1 MNDTALIAVIIVCV
15 TAIAVHVANLHH
27 QRQRQR
33 DLTRERQEDDRL
45 ERVSQRLHSERMA
58 QADRE
63 HAAVMSSIVH
73 AKDVLAD
80 VMRYAQRAEGAK
92 VEVKDIV
99 AGLNT
104 NWDAIESRLQNIE
117 TALGWSRRGEP

>member
-15 TAIAVHVANLHH
+15 TTIAVHVANLHH

-33 DLTRERQEDDRL
+33 DLVRERQEDDRL
-45 ERVSQRLHSERMA
+45 ERVSQRLHAERMV

-80 VMRYAQRAEGAK
+80 VTRYAQRAEAAK